1 MNRKT
6 SIAFIAAGLITTTSA
21 FAWYGEASDSEVREH
36 RMKGGRHH
44 AGMMMSRLSGHMDK
58 EFTADQVRT
67 LSEAKLIMQGNPNVR
82 VDEVKPT
89 DTGYSVTIVTQD
101 NSLVEELQLAK
112 NAMPLER
119 YQAMEKRMEK
129 YQNGERSERHA
140 NRSERKAKAGHSS
153 KGIRGHKGKRGQ
165 AGHKV
170 MEREFTADQIETLTK
185 AKLIMRGNENL
196 KLGKVTSTENGY
208 SVTIVTQDDSLVEE
222 QQLAKNGMP
231 VEKFE
236 RLQKRIEARKAKA
249 SSQ

>member
-6 SIAFIAAGLITTTSA
+6 SIAFIAAGLIATTSA
-21 FAWYGEASDSEVREH
+21 FAWYGETSDSEGREY
-36 RMKGGRHH
+36 RTKGGRHH
-44 AGMMMSRLSGHMDK
+44 AGMMMGQFSRHMDK

-67 LSEAKLIMQGNPNVR
+67 LSEAKLIMKGNPNVR

-89 DTGYSVTIVTQD
+89 DTGYSVTIVTRD

-112 NAMPLER
+112 NAMPLKR
-119 YQAMEKRMEK
+119 YQAMQKRMEK
-129 YQNGERSERHA
+129 HQSGERSERHA
-140 NRSERKAKAGHSS
+140 NRGERKAKTGYSYKDKH
-153 KGIRGHKGKRGQ
+153 GHKGKRGQ
-165 AGHKV
+165 AGHKI

-208 SVTIVTQDDSLVEE
+208 NVTIVTQDNSLVRE

-236 RLQKRIEARKAKA
+236 RLQKRIEARKAKV

>member
-6 SIAFIAAGLITTTSA
+6 SIAFIAAGLIATTSA
-21 FAWYGEASDSEVREH
+21 FAWYGETSDSEGCEHRGEH

-44 AGMMMSRLSGHMDK
+44 VGMMMGQFSRHIDK

-89 DTGYSVTIVTQD
+89 DTGYSVTIVTRD

-119 YQAMEKRMEK
+119 YQAMQKRMEK
-129 YQNGERSERHA
+129 HQSGERSERHA
-140 NRSERKAKAGHSS
+140 NQGERKAKKAGH
-153 KGIRGHKGKRGQ
+153 RGHKGKRGQ

-208 SVTIVTQDDSLVEE
+208 SVTIVTQDNSLVKE

-236 RLQKRIEARKAKA
+236 RLQKRIEARKTKA
-249 SSQ
+249 SSK